1 MLFLS
6 ASVIRPAAQA
16 YRYPDGDYGTEGPG
30 PLVTLLV
37 LKGPSRLMVSGG
49 CVVGLRMRFW
59 LALTATIGV
68 FRQARYEIA
77 ADGFKGGILVDLQ
90 RARVMLESGPWDR
103 E

>member
-1 MLFLS
+1 
-6 ASVIRPAAQA
+6 V
-16 YRYPDGDYGTEGPG
+16 YPDSDYETDGPG
-30 PLVTLLV
+30 PLVSLLV
-37 LKGPSRLMVSGG
+37 LKGLSQLMVSGS

-77 ADGFKGGILVDLQ
+77 ADGFKGGILVDPQ
-90 RARVMLESGPWDR
+90 QARVMLESGPLGR